1 MNVASVG
8 LRAGPERQA
17 GMAGR
22 SAGRNELDDVDRKL
36 LRILT
41 EDGRI
46 SVNELANRAHI
57 SRAAAYARFDRL
69 RENGVITG
77 FRASLDPEKVG
88 LSVAALVL
96 VNVDQAHWEQV
107 RDDIADLPGL
117 EFLAFTSGAFDMVLL
132 VRVPDIHA
140 LRDIVLVRLHGIPHI
155 RTTHTNFVLDE
166 QRLPL
171 PIPGITGDAPTRL
184 DLRRPESSKSART
197 SRRRRCRRIPV
208 PG

>member
-1 MNVASVG
+1 
-8 LRAGPERQA
+8 
-17 GMAGR
+17 MAGR
-22 SAGRNELDDVDRKL
+22 SAARNELDDVDRKL
-36 LRILT
+36 LRILS

-140 LRDIVLVRLHGIPHI
+140 LRDIVLVRLHGIPHV

-171 PIPGITGDAPTRL
+171 PIPGITGDPPTRL
-184 DLRRPESSKSART
+184 DLRRPESSESART